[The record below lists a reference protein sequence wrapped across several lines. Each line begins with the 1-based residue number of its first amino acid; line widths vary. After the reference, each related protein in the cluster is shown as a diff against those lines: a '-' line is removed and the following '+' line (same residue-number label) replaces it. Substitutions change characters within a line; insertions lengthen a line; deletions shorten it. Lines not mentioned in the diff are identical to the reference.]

1 MSAGGRTLFTRQSS
15 GLVREVSVVNA
26 LFFNTSAFIGG
37 TLGGAFQIAVLA
49 GVPVVV
55 VGGLTNW
62 SWVAFIVGG
71 MCILL
76 AFIFASLTSVMP
88 RSGGDYVFSSRIVPR
103 VGPFLGWLESW
114 GLVFASIAL
123 LQFETVQTLRS
134 TQVEGR
140 IIGIGTGSDFFN
152 NANSWFTDGTTG
164 AVTGIPGFIAALVV
178 FAAVAW
184 VVLQPTRRFHKI
196 VTYLTILGVAGWAL
210 TAVCGLLFFD
220 PAAFAAN
227 LPTYANGITVDQLT
241 KAGADAGL
249 TSGFDF
255 GPTNATSW
263 PLMLMAGVMLFQF
276 IGFQYSAYISGEV
289 RGNVK
294 RGILIAVLAALGM
307 AVLMNSIYAETLGRR
322 LGLDAQTAWSALW
335 WGYIDPA
342 KAGIALPMG
351 SPNYF
356 QLMGAVAHP
365 ELWPIWTVVGAAST
379 LFPFLLMPV
388 YVIFIS
394 RIALAWSLD
403 RQVPEWFGVVS
414 ERLRAPANAIFATLA
429 IGVVFLI
436 LWAFPVLKWVGL
448 GFLAPE
454 LGSGAGRQAEPGR
467 LGLVHDPRLLAQLDH
482 AGGQRAAGAL
492 HQEGPGE
499 RRPVHPVAAVPRGD
513 LAGLH
518 PDPLLVRRDRADL
531 QHDLRRHGSA
541 GIPEQLRRQLRRHHV
556 RRRRRLVHRQVHHQP
571 SGRHPDG
578 AHVPVAAARLI
589 RAAPRGRA
597 GTSPALLRAHPPS
610 QTLPLEPMR

>member
-1 MSAGGRTLFTRQSS
+1 MSDSGKTLFTRQSS

-103 VGPFLGWLESW
+103 IGPLLGWLESW

-140 IIGIGTGSDFFN
+140 IIGIGTGIDFFN
-152 NANSWFTDGTTG
+152 NSNGWFTDGATG
-164 AVTGIPGFIAALVV
+164 DVTGLPGLIAALVV
-178 FAAVAW
+178 FALVAW
-184 VVLQPTRRFHKI
+184 VVLQPTKRFHKI
-196 VTYLTILGVAGWAL
+196 VTYLTVLGIIGWAL
-210 TAVCGLLFFD
+210 MAICGLLFFD
-220 PAAFAAN
+220 PVLFAAN
-227 LPTYANGITVDQLT
+227 LPKFANGITVDQLA
-241 KAGADAGL
+241 KAGSDAGL
-249 TSGFDF
+249 TSGFSF
-255 GPTNATSW
+255 GPVNGTTW
-263 PLMLMAGVMLFQF
+263 PVMLMAGVMLFQF

-294 RGILIAVLAALGM
+294 RGILIAVLVALAM
-307 AVLMNSIYAETLGRR
+307 AVLMNSIYAEALGRR
-322 LGLDAQTAWSALW
+322 LGLDAQTAWSAIW
-335 WGYIDPA
+335 WGYIDPV
-342 KAGIALPMG
+342 KSGVALPMAA
-351 SPNYF
+351 PNYF

-365 ELWPIWTVVGAAST
+365 DLWPIWTVVGAAST

-403 RQVPEWFGVVS
+403 RQVPEWFGTVS
-414 ERLRAPANAIFATLA
+414 ERLRAPANAIVATLA
-429 IGVVFLI
+429 IGAIFLV

-448 GFLAPE
+448 GSLAPSSDPALDGKLNLAASAWFTILASAPSWIMPGVNAVLAKFTRPDLVKDAPYIRWLPI
-454 LGSGAGRQAEPGR
+454 LGAVWLVFTLILYWFAGAGPIINA
-467 LGLVHDPRLLAQLDH
+467 LT
-482 AGGQRAAGAL
+482 GGQAA
-492 HQEGPGE
+492 
-499 RRPVHPVAAVPRGD
+499 
-513 LAGLH
+513 LAYLNSSGVTFVLI
-518 PDPLLVRRDRADL
+518 VFVI
-531 QHDLRRHGSA
+531 
-541 GIPEQLRRQLRRHHV
+541 GIV
-556 RRRRRLVHRQVHHQP
+556 WYV
-571 SGRHPDG
+571 
-578 AHVPVAAARLI
+578 I
-589 RAAPRGRA
+589 RSWSNRRA
-597 GTSPALLRAHPPS
+597 GVETNLIYQMLPPD
-610 QTLPLEPMR
+610 

>member
-1 MSAGGRTLFTRQSS
+1 VSQGDGKLLFTRQSS

-62 SWVAFIVGG
+62 SWVAFIVGA

-103 VGPFLGWLESW
+103 VGPLLGWLESW

-140 IIGIGTGSDFFN
+140 ILGIGTGVDFFN
-152 NANSWFTDGTTG
+152 NANGWFTDGSTG
-164 AVTGIPGFIAALVV
+164 DVTGLPGLIAALIV
-178 FAAVAW
+178 FAFVGW
-184 VVLQPTRRFHKI
+184 VVLQPTKTFHKI
-196 VTYLTILGVAGWAL
+196 VTYLTVLGIVGWAMMAL
-210 TAVCGLLFFD
+210 LGLVFFD
-220 PAAFAAN
+220 PAQFAAN
-227 LPTYANGITVDQLT
+227 LPKYANGITVDQLAA
-241 KAGADAGL
+241 AGAAAGL

-255 GPTNATSW
+255 GPVSGLSW
-263 PLMLMAGVMLFQF
+263 PVMFMAGVMLFQF

-294 RGILIAVLAALGM
+294 RGILIAVLGALAM
-307 AVLMNSIYAETLGRR
+307 AVLMNSIYAETLARR
-322 LGLDAQTAWSALW
+322 LGIDAQTAWSAIW
-335 WGYIDPA
+335 WGYIDPV
-342 KAGIALPMG
+342 KAGLAGLPMG
-351 SPNYF
+351 APNYF
-356 QLMGAVAHP
+356 QLLGTVAHP
-365 ELWPIWTVVGAAST
+365 ELWPLWSVVGAAST

-403 RQVPEWFGVVS
+403 RQVPEWLGTVS
-414 ERLRAPANAIFATLA
+414 ERLHAPSNAIFATLA
-429 IGVVFLI
+429 LGVVFLV

-448 GFLAPE
+448 GSLAPSADPALDGKLNLAASAWFTILASSLSWIMPGVNALLARITRPDLVKDAPYIRWLPF
-454 LGSGAGRQAEPGR
+454 LGAIWLVFTLVLYWFAGVAPIYNAISGGQEALAYLNASGVTFVIIMFVV
-467 LGLVHDPRLLAQLDH
+467 GLVWYVVQSMRN
-482 AGGQRAAGAL
+482 R
-492 HQEGPGE
+492 
-499 RRPVHPVAAVPRGD
+499 
-513 LAGLH
+513 
-518 PDPLLVRRDRADL
+518 
-531 QHDLRRHGSA
+531 
-541 GIPEQLRRQLRRHHV
+541 
-556 RRRRRLVHRQVHHQP
+556 
-571 SGRHPDG
+571 
-578 AHVPVAAARLI
+578 
-589 RAAPRGRA
+589 RA
-597 GTSPALLRAHPPS
+597 GVETELMYRMLPPD
-610 QTLPLEPMR
+610 